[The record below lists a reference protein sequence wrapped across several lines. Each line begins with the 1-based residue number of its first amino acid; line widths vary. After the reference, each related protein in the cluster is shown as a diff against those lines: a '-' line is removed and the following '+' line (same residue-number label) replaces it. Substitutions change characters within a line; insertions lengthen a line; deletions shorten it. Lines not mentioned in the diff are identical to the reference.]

1 MALPAVRTG
10 SLRLKW
16 SKLDAGS
23 PWEPESADKTLMAK
37 QQGWIRKRKYAD
49 GMTWLFCYLVTRP
62 SDGKRVEN
70 SQRVGCLADF
80 PTERSAWM
88 EVARLGLEKYI
99 DCPIGLEPTFQQLAE
114 DWRLRELRKEGI
126 IGKKAGE
133 TADRDEHNLDQY
145 VIPRWG
151 RCLASSIRP
160 TDVEA
165 WFEVLA
171 LTPQGKREKP
181 LKWPTI
187 DKINS
192 VMSQVFAHAQRHGLI
207 SSQMGCNPFRSPKFG
222 GVRCK
227 AESDY
232 EAKVVTPEQMIA
244 ILGHLDRPETKL
256 EWTLALVHAA
266 TALRPEE
273 CFALKW
279 WDIDP
284 ASNQILVQR
293 AWSKGRETDG
303 KSKGSMKPVAMH
315 PALAEFLNEWR
326 KESCYNRDDDWMFA
340 SSREKGRVPRAASTC
355 GKHYLRPAAVSAG
368 VIAKDDH
375 SRFGW
380 HNLRHSLATFFG
392 SNEVHPSVIQTMLR
406 HTKPQTTA
414 RYIHA
419 VNLKQIEAQ
428 GKYLDAIKIVA
439 KDPDRAA

>member
-70 SQRVGCLADF
+70 SQRVGRLADF

-151 RCLASSIRP
+151 RCLTSSIRP

-171 LTPQGKREKP
+171 LTPQGKREKAA
-181 LKWPTI
+181 
-187 DKINS
+187 
-192 VMSQVFAHAQRHGLI
+192 QVAHHRQNQFSHESSFCPRSTTRVDFFSDGLQPI
-207 SSQMGCNPFRSPKFG
+207 PFTEVWRST
-222 GVRCK
+222 V
-227 AESDY
+227 
-232 EAKVVTPEQMIA
+232 
-244 ILGHLDRPETKL
+244 
-256 EWTLALVHAA
+256 
-266 TALRPEE
+266 
-273 CFALKW
+273 
-279 WDIDP
+279 
-284 ASNQILVQR
+284 
-293 AWSKGRETDG
+293 
-303 KSKGSMKPVAMH
+303 
-315 PALAEFLNEWR
+315 
-326 KESCYNRDDDWMFA
+326 
-340 SSREKGRVPRAASTC
+340 
-355 GKHYLRPAAVSAG
+355 
-368 VIAKDDH
+368 
-375 SRFGW
+375 
-380 HNLRHSLATFFG
+380 
-392 SNEVHPSVIQTMLR
+392 
-406 HTKPQTTA
+406 
-414 RYIHA
+414 
-419 VNLKQIEAQ
+419 
-428 GKYLDAIKIVA
+428 
-439 KDPDRAA
+439 